1 VLSVLTNP
9 NLPRCPAASCAFRLL
24 FLSARSPAPNQPEAA
39 TRPAE
44 PLPRALAKS
53 RVGPAL
59 LHPPPIESRETGVAA
74 YGFSA
79 RVLAHAS
86 CLHLLSP
93 CAMGRRL
100 GPSLLGR
107 CRPAEPSHSP
117 SWATWNGWIGLA
129 SLPTNHSA
137 HAQLASLTFPPS
149 HASSNQ
155 YSASSSLHK
164 YSTCTCMY
172 ATYSKYCSSNALAQS
187 LLISSRIRCLHTWP
201 CEACC
206 KDLFTRCSSTV
217 CNLVSNLVTRHP

>member
-1 VLSVLTNP
+1 MVFLLMDPRALRLDESKLAT
-9 NLPRCPAASCAFRLL
+9 LPSRVVRVP
-24 FLSARSPAPNQPEAA
+24 SPFPQH
-39 TRPAE
+39 
-44 PLPRALAKS
+44 ALAKS

-59 LHPPPIESRETGVAA
+59 LHPPPIEPRETEVAA
-74 YGFSA
+74 YGFPA

-172 ATYSKYCSSNALAQS
+172 ATYSKSIYCSSNALAQS
-187 LLISSRIRCLHTWP
+187 LLISSRIRCLHT
-201 CEACC
+201 
-206 KDLFTRCSSTV
+206 
-217 CNLVSNLVTRHP
+217 